1 MKFGNSRAKVTLVRN
16 YTAEYN
22 KIQRDNVLPLVLS
35 NMYLKLLK
43 DIKDQ
48 QQVEYANMLE
58 KVNNPKPIKLGERTD
73 TTRNIALNE
82 RLYAI
87 SQNLIRI
94 DKLLNE
100 HEKAP

>member
-1 MKFGNSRAKVTLVRN
+1 
-16 YTAEYN
+16 
-22 KIQRDNVLPLVLS
+22 
-35 NMYLKLLK
+35 MYLKLLK